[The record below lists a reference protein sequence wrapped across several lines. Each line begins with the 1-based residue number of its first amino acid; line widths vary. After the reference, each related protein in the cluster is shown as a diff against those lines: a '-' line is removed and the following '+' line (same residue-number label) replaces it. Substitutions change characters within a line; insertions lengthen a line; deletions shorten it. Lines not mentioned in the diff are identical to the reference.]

1 MAFSTAIPSEH
12 SGVITSKSI
21 RHQARLARIL
31 LLYHRLYKKSM
42 LLWGRNCRLEGNY
55 IRRLK
60 STNKKVD
67 FSLLKGID
75 IFFLASKTEI
85 WLPFTDTFLT
95 NVPSYGSSKMARMR
109 VLLDDAKNNEG
120 LTISSVVE
128 PEASITHPQK

>member
-1 MAFSTAIPSEH
+1 MKFYRGEMAFSTAIPSEH

-42 LLWGRNCRLEGNY
+42 LSWGRNCRLEGNY

-60 STNKKVD
+60 VTNKKVD

-75 IFFLASKTEI
+75 IFFFASKTEI
-85 WLPFTDTFLT
+85 WLP
-95 NVPSYGSSKMARMR
+95 G
-109 VLLDDAKNNEG
+109 LDSN
-120 LTISSVVE
+120 
-128 PEASITHPQK
+128 Q